1 MKRKLMRLLVAVLSF
16 FALANVASA
25 STITTY
31 QPEIPKSLRKQ
42 TK

>member
-1 MKRKLMRLLVAVLSF
+1 MRLIVTVLSF

-42 TK
+42 IKIVK